1 MLASMIILALLALR
15 LSSTPTCCQAMAAL
29 TLDPNFVALHES
41 PLQVDFTPKY
51 GHMEEVAGAQD
62 FVIPAKKGSHG
73 GVLLFHE
80 FWGLNNQIKMTA
92 EKLHAETGFGVIAVD
107 LYGGKVYTD
116 PKEASTAMRDLN
128 EGEANKQITDTILAI
143 LEKDKHILGESVEN
157 IGTLGYCMGGG
168 FSLETALNDET
179 AVKACVMYYGH
190 PEQDQTRLSRLQA
203 PLLGFFGTQDK
214 GITPALVDQFK
225 ADLKT
230 DGKDAHI
237 YSYDAPHGFANPS
250 NPKFNKEATAD
261 SWKKT
266 VSFLKVQ
273 LR

>member
-29 TLDPNFVALHES
+29 TLDPSFVALHES

-51 GHMEEVAGAQD
+51 GHMEDVAGVQD

-73 GVLLFHE
+73 AVLMFHE

-107 LYGGKVYTD
+107 LYGGKIYTD

-128 EGEANKQITDTILAI
+128 EGDATKQIASTIVAVL
-143 LEKDKHILGESVEN
+143 KNHILGDSVEN
-157 IGTLGYCMGGG
+157 LGTIGYCMGGG
-168 FSLETALNDET
+168 YSLETALIG
-179 AVKACVMYYGH
+179 AGAIKACVMYYGH
-190 PEQDQTRLSRLQA
+190 PEQDQTRLTRLQA

-214 GITPALVDQFK
+214 GITPAMVDQFK

-230 DGKDAHI
+230 DGKDFHI
-237 YSYDAPHGFANPS
+237 YSYDAPHAFANPS
-250 NPKFNKEATAD
+250 NPHFNKEATED

-266 VSFLKVQ
+266 VSFFKVQ
-273 LR
+273 LRG